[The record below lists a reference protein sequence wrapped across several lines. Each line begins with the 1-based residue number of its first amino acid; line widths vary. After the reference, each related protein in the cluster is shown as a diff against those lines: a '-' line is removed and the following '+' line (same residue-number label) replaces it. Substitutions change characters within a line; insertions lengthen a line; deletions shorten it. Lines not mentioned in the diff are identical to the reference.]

1 MATTEKLYNAEPYLN
16 KFEAKVIEIDG
27 NNVVLDQTTFY
38 PEGGGQAGDTGFIET
53 NRVLDTRT
61 TDSSIIHILEETPSF
76 QMGDTIHGVLDWDRR
91 YKIMK
96 LHTASHMMEYFL
108 WKHFGY
114 AERTGSNV
122 DDRKDRADYAY
133 DERLDPENLKK
144 VEDDTN
150 LFLMEGNDVV
160 IIVDEN
166 GLRNWKCGPV
176 EMHCSGT
183 HVKNTIEVGK
193 IKLKRKNP
201 GRGEERVETSLA

>member
-1 MATTEKLYNAEPYLN
+1 MATTVKLYNVDSYL
-16 KFEAKVIEIDG
+16 KEFSATVIKIDG
-27 NNVVLDQTTFY
+27 NNVVLDQTAFY
-38 PEGGGQAGDTGFIET
+38 PEGGGQAGDTGFIDD
-53 NRVLDTRT
+53 NRVLDTKII
-61 TDSSIIHILEETPSF
+61 DSSIIHILEEAPSF
-76 QMGDTIHGVLDWDRR
+76 QMDDTIHSVLDWDRR
-91 YKIMK
+91 YKIMR
-96 LHTASHMMEYFL
+96 LHTASHMMEYYL

-133 DERLDPENLKK
+133 DERLDPETLKK

-150 LFLMEGNDVV
+150 SFLVEGNDVV
-160 IIVDEN
+160 IVEDEQ
-166 GLRNWKCGPV
+166 GMRNWKCGPV

-183 HVKNTIEVGK
+183 HVRNTVEVGR

>member
-1 MATTEKLYNAEPYLN
+1 MVTTVKLYNDDPYIHE
-16 KFEAKVIEIDG
+16 FEAKVIEIDG
-27 NNVVLDQTTFY
+27 NNVVLDQTAFY
-38 PEGGGQAGDTGFIET
+38 PEGGGQAGDTGFLDE
-53 NRVLDTRT
+53 NRVLNTKT
-61 TDSSIIHILEETPSF
+61 IDSSIIHILEEAPSF
-76 QMGDTIHGVLDWDRR
+76 KKGDTVRGNVDWDRR

-122 DDRKDRADYAY
+122 DERKDRADYAY
-133 DERLDPENLKK
+133 DERLDPETLKN
-144 VEDDTN
+144 VEEDTN
-150 LFLMEGNDVV
+150 LFLLEGNDVV
-160 IIVDEN
+160 IVEDEN

-183 HVKNTIEVGK
+183 HVKNTEEVGS

>member
-1 MATTEKLYNAEPYLN
+1 MATTVKLYNADPYL
-16 KFEAKVIEIDG
+16 KEFDAKVIEING
-27 NNVVLDQTTFY
+27 INVILDQTAFY
-38 PEGGGQAGDTGFIET
+38 PEGGGQAGDTGFLND
-53 NRVLDTRT
+53 NRVLDTKT
-61 TDSSIIHILEETPSF
+61 IDSSIIHILEETPSF
-76 QMGDTIHGVLDWDRR
+76 QMGDTIRGLIDWERR
-91 YKIMK
+91 HNIMK
-96 LHTASHMMEYFL
+96 LHTASHMMEYYL

-133 DERLDPENLKK
+133 DERLDPETLKK
-144 VEDDTN
+144 VEEDAN
-150 LFLMEGNDVV
+150 RFLLEGHDV
-160 IIVDEN
+160 IIIEDEH
-166 GLRNWKCGPV
+166 GMRNWKCGPV

>member
-1 MATTEKLYNAEPYLN
+1 MTTTVKLYNIDPYL
-16 KFEAKVIEIDG
+16 KEFSAKVIGIDG
-27 NNVVLDQTTFY
+27 NNIVLDQTAFY
-38 PEGGGQAGDTGFIET
+38 PEGGGQAGDTGFIDD
-53 NRVLDTRT
+53 NRVLDTKII
-61 TDSSIIHILEETPSF
+61 DSSIIHILEEAPSF
-76 QMGDTIHGVLDWDRR
+76 QMDDTIHSVLDWDRR
-91 YKIMK
+91 YKIMR
-96 LHTASHMMEYFL
+96 LHTASHMMEYYL

-133 DERLDPENLKK
+133 DERLDPETLKK

-150 LFLMEGNDVV
+150 SFLVEGNDVV
-160 IIVDEN
+160 IVEDEQ
-166 GLRNWKCGPV
+166 GMRNWKCGPV

-183 HVKNTIEVGK
+183 HVRNTVEVGR